1 MNHLNKSIV
10 WIYLIC
16 IFISFESCKK
26 TSTDTNPQPV
36 VFTFSAPDTILF
48 EYSGNKPLAVGVQC
62 TEDREFGAS
71 LSGLNGSFSDN
82 NQDLVIRSNQQQSF
96 NITFNQLGATPGIYP
111 CELRMSVFNV
121 NNYTPQYKTIQLV
134 YAPNCG
140 YNFINHINGEITYQI
155 NGNLLYRNISCSY
168 NNLGQLVISNLTSFP
183 VTLDVNCQAQT
194 VTMKPVTING
204 FYMTGDGTI
213 QGQFINLNIYSNGAL
228 DAVSKIKP

>member
-1 MNHLNKSIV
+1 MNNLKNSIGWV
-10 WIYLIC
+10 CLIC
-16 IFISFESCKK
+16 VFSCFVSCKK
-26 TSTDTNPQPV
+26 NNTDPISTPV

-62 TEDREFGAS
+62 TEEREFGAS

-155 NGNLLYRNISCSY
+155 NGILLNRSISCSY
-168 NNLGQLVISNLTSFP
+168 NNVGQLVITNLTSFP

-213 QGQFINLNIYSNGAL
+213 QGQFIYLNIYSNGAL
-228 DAVSKIKP
+228 DAVAKIKP